1 MELCPNTI
9 NNISIPFVNVE
20 SFFEIKLSSVLICYI
35 CNNIFLFVP
44 ASPSKCLRV
53 GLCPLTVGPFY
64 FSPTFLFL
72 LGRHTGLPLCYCLII
87 HSSMLAHFAFSHP
100 RGINFVYASRD
111 QWLQN
116 SPITKFC
123 FIIVQL
129 SILRYCVSLWRRLH
143 LF

>member
-20 SFFEIKLSSVLICYI
+20 SFLEIKLSSVLICYI
-35 CNNIFLFVP
+35 CNNILLFVP

-53 GLCPLTVGPFY
+53 GLCPCVWVL
-64 FSPTFLFL
+64 STFLPL
-72 LGRHTGLPLCYCLII
+72 LCCLFGQAHGLPLCYCLII

-129 SILRYCVSLWRRLH
+129 SILRYCVSLWRR
-143 LF
+143 

>member
-1 MELCPNTI
+1 MCRIVLCQAI
-9 NNISIPFVNVE
+9 VLVE
-20 SFFEIKLSSVLICYI
+20 NCCFFYLLYYSYI
-35 CNNIFLFVP
+35 FFFLFVP

-53 GLCPLTVGPFY
+53 GLCPCEWVL
-64 FSPTFLFL
+64 STFLPRFCFYWAGTRGCHL
-72 LGRHTGLPLCYCLII
+72 RCYLII

>member
-1 MELCPNTI
+1 MFLFI
-9 NNISIPFVNVE
+9 F
-20 SFFEIKLSSVLICYI
+20 
-35 CNNIFLFVP
+35 IFLFSSHRHGQAPV
-44 ASPSKCLRV
+44 SGDSLRFTRPSVR
-53 GLCPLTVGPFY
+53 GTVCVECST
-64 FSPTFLFL
+64 FSPRTC
-72 LGRHTGLPLCYCLII
+72 LGRHIGLPLHFCCLLGQPSCLYLFHSSII